1 MSDPPNQVER
11 SNHTSQSALRQTAH
25 QNLFGG
31 PLSTADYDRLEQR
44 WICRDYADSARL
56 RRVTSIDGAEI
67 VGRQGKPGDYAGI
80 IIPYFNPLDGRLRD
94 YRLRRDHPEIEL
106 DNHGSRKECQRY
118 LAPPG
123 KGNMLY
129 VPVGADPELLQNAEL
144 PLVITEG
151 EFKTIALWRAARHA
165 GGESSDRPSYLPIG
179 LSGVYNWRTRTP
191 KTVDPEGHRVDA
203 PGPIADLLWIVWSG
217 RLVIILF
224 DSDIKIKI
232 DVQTARDRLTAELQG
247 RGAEVA
253 WFPWAKD
260 IPPEQKGVDDYLAAR
275 GPDEFLALLATAR
288 PVRNRRAAATSWAEG
303 SGENAEPKA
312 RSFEI
317 REDGVY
323 CRWSDCTKPPLWIC
337 PPLEVAARTSDF
349 NEEGCGK
356 LVRFRN
362 RQGLEKRCVI
372 ASASLIG
379 EGPEA
384 LQRLISMGFKPR
396 RDRKSLEL
404 LKDYV
409 YESEPEKDVRCV
421 SQIGWHGQYFVFPD
435 ASIGPD
441 GSDQVLF
448 HSEYAPEHLYR
459 TEGSLEEWRSSIA
472 SRCVGNSRLVLAVS
486 VAFAA
491 PLLDLLKADGSG
503 FHFRGLSSTG
513 KTTALLV
520 GGSVW
525 GGGGQNGFLDTWRA
539 TANGLEAR
547 AALHN
552 HALLC
557 LDEFGEVSEREVGE
571 IIYALGNG
579 GGKGRMTKNIMSRP
593 SNTFKL
599 LYLSS
604 GERSLSDTMKSAG
617 RHAKGGQEVRL
628 VDIEADAGAGMGI
641 FENLHGFDAA
651 AKLSTLLSQAAK
663 THYGTPIRPFLQ
675 HIADHRGEI
684 TEAVLEFRRGF
695 LRRNVPTDAVGEVHR
710 VAALF
715 AIVAWAGLLASR
727 LGITG
732 WSETAAVSSVESVFR
747 SWLISRGDA
756 KTHRDVEIGIQLT
769 RSFLQANGSSRFQN
783 IESPEER
790 VNNRAGYRQRSPE
803 GWLYYLYPR
812 SFQDE
817 ICNGYDYKAVAKE
830 MVARA
835 YMQRNEGRH
844 LGNKKSIPGE
854 GRPRLIEILPA
865 IFEDSEDPEESA
877 SSTEEEKACG
887 ACGACG
893 TGL

>member
-1 MSDPPNQVER
+1 MVAP
-11 SNHTSQSALRQTAH
+11 AH
-25 QNLFGG
+25 QNLSGG
-31 PLSTADYDRLEQR
+31 PLSTADYARLEQR
-44 WICRDYADSARL
+44 WICRDYADGAML
-56 RRVTSIDGAEI
+56 RRVTSIEGAEI
-67 VGRQGKPGDYAGI
+67 VGRQGKPGEYDGI
-80 IIPYFNPLDGRLRD
+80 IIPYFNPLNGLLRD

-106 DNHGSRKECQRY
+106 DSRGGRKERHRY

-129 VPVGADPELLQNAEL
+129 VPVGVDPELLQNTEL

-151 EFKTIALWRAARHA
+151 EFKTIALWRAAWHA
-165 GGESSDRPSYLPIG
+165 IGESSDRPSYLPIG
-179 LSGVYNWRTRTP
+179 LSGVYNWRTRAP
-191 KTVDPEGHRVDA
+191 KTVDAEGHRVDA
-203 PGPIADLLWIVWSG
+203 PGPIVDLLWIAWPG
-217 RLVIILF
+217 RLVVILF
-224 DSDIKIKI
+224 DSDIRIKI
-232 DVQTARDRLTAELQG
+232 DVWVARDRLTAELHG

-260 IPPEQKGVDDYLAAR
+260 IPPEQKGIDDYLAAR

-288 PVRNRRAAATSWAEG
+288 PVRNRKVTATSSPEAN
-303 SGENAEPKA
+303 GENAEPKT
-312 RSFEI
+312 RSFEV

-323 CRWSDCTKPPLWIC
+323 CRWADHTKAPVWIC

-349 NEEGCGK
+349 NAEGCGK

-362 RQGLEKRCVI
+362 RQGYEKRCII

-384 LQRLISMGFKPR
+384 LQRLISMGFKPN

-409 YESEPEKDVRCV
+409 YEAEPEKDIRCV
-421 SQIGWHGQYFVFPD
+421 SQIGWHCQYFVFPD
-435 ASIGPD
+435 ESIGPN
-441 GSDQVLF
+441 GSDEVLF

-459 TEGSLEEWRSSIA
+459 TAGSLEEWRSSIA
-472 SRCVGNSRLVLAVS
+472 SRCAGNSRLVFAVS

-491 PLLDLLKADGSG
+491 ALLDLLKADGVG

-513 KTTALLV
+513 KTTALLAA
-520 GGSVW
+520 GSVW

-571 IIYALGNG
+571 IVYALGNG
-579 GGKGRMTKNIMSRP
+579 GGKGRMTKHITSRA

-604 GERSLSDTMKSAG
+604 GERSLSDAMKSAG

-628 VDIEADAGAGMGI
+628 VDIEADAGAGMGV
-641 FENLHGFDAA
+641 FENLHEFDTP
-651 AKLSTLLSQAAK
+651 AKLSAYLSQAAK
-663 THYGTPIRPFLQ
+663 TLYGTPIRPFLQ
-675 HIADHRGEI
+675 YIADHRGEI
-684 TEAVLEFRRGF
+684 TDAALEFRRSF
-695 LRRNVPTDAVGEVHR
+695 LRQSVPVDAVGEVHR

-715 AIVAWAGLLASR
+715 ALIAWAGLLASR

-732 WSETAAVSSVESVFR
+732 WSEAVVVSSVEAVFQ

-769 RSFLQANGSSRFQN
+769 RTFLQANGSSRFQN
-783 IESPEER
+783 VDSPDER
-790 VNNRAGYRQRSPE
+790 VINRAGYRQRTD
-803 GWLYYLYPR
+803 GKWFYHLYPKC
-812 SFQDE
+812 FQDE
-817 ICNGYDYKAVAKE
+817 ICAGYDYKAVARE
-830 MVARA
+830 MVARR

-844 LGNKKSIPGE
+844 LGNKKSIAGE
-854 GRPRLIEILPA
+854 GRPRLIEILPT
-865 IFEDSEDPEESA
+865 IFEDSEDSEESPD
-877 SSTEEEKACG
+877 SMEVEKTCG
-887 ACGACG
+887 AGGGGG
-893 TGL
+893 TVL